1 MALRERRAQFGAFL
15 ARVGTTCGATQTSF
29 HLRRDVDET
38 TLKKVGLLC
47 RSRAGT
53 LCSPYLAHVCH
64 LQIRKY
70 AHSLLTR
77 TETTAPCPVRE
88 ASTNRS
94 CSTGKHVPL
103 DCSVRFISNCAS
115 CIQRSLRSSPEDVAI
130 VDRGC
135 CCKHCSSLVTIVL
148 ARPSGHICLCSVL
161 GRSLFS

>member
-47 RSRAGT
+47 RSRAST
-53 LCSPYLAHVCH
+53 LCTPYLAHVCH

-77 TETTAPCPVRE
+77 TETTAP
-88 ASTNRS
+88 
-94 CSTGKHVPL
+94 
-103 DCSVRFISNCAS
+103 SVRHLLIDHAAQVNMCRWIAA
-115 CIQRSLRSSPEDVAI
+115 RAI
-130 VDRGC
+130 
-135 CCKHCSSLVTIVL
+135 
-148 ARPSGHICLCSVL
+148 HI
-161 GRSLFS
+161 